1 MPTKSKQI
9 ISNACHALSRLSSGL
24 RSSRGKDILL
34 FLLFVC
40 VSYMF
45 WLISALNEDTQKE
58 IQVPLKIEGVP
69 EGITFISD
77 VPQTLLVSVRDRGT
91 SLFNYSWSGVPS
103 LNIPFGE
110 MNREKRG
117 SRVTIPALEMSSR
130 VRSLFGQQAQVL
142 SVRPDSLNLIFTDR
156 PGRKV
161 RVTADVDAKTS
172 WQSVISGKITVEPD
186 SVTIY
191 SVAQMSSAGISKI
204 STMELKLEDLTETY
218 KGKVRIKTPVG
229 SRAIPDAV
237 TVTIPVEPLISKN
250 RSVPVILRGA
260 PANASV
266 VMFPSRVDV
275 SFLVPMSRYNSEV
288 GNITVYADFSR
299 RSSRTAKMPVV
310 VGSAPDNCRDVSLS
324 VDSVEYL
331 IEQTQ

>member
-1 MPTKSKQI
+1 MPTKSNSI
-9 ISNACHALSRLSSGL
+9 ISRAGHALSRLSSGL

-69 EGITFISD
+69 DGITFISD

-156 PGRKV
+156 PGRRVKV
-161 RVTADVDAKTS
+161 TPDVDATPS

-191 SVAQMSSAGISKI
+191 SVAQMSTGISKI
-204 STMELKLEDLTETY
+204 PTMELKLDDLTETY
-218 KGKVRIKTPVG
+218 VGKVRIKTPVG
-229 SRAIPDAV
+229 SRAVPDAV
-237 TVTIPVEPLISKN
+237 TVTIPVEPLISKS

-260 PANASV
+260 PAGASV

-299 RSSRTAKMPVV
+299 RSSRTAKMPVI
-310 VGSAPDNCRDVSLS
+310 VGSAPDNCRDVTLS

-331 IEQTQ
+331 IEQVK